1 MIDTDPDFEHIFHQY
16 WERIYGVLFRLTGD
30 PDEAEDLALETFYRY
45 WQRPPRNNGLAG
57 GWLYRVAVNLGYNA
71 LRSSRR
77 RQEYEMQS
85 GRAALLAQPAPEPQ
99 AAAETSEQRAAVR
112 GVLQRL
118 PERQAK
124 LLVLRHS
131 GLSYKE
137 IAAALKIS
145 AASVGTLLVRA
156 EEAFLRLYES
166 EDTHAS
172 KG

>member
-85 GRAALLAQPAPEPQ
+85 NLLAQPAPEPQ

>member
-45 WQRPPRNNGLAG
+45 WQRPPRDNGLTG

>member
-1 MIDTDPDFEHIFHQY
+1 
-16 WERIYGVLFRLTGD
+16 
-30 PDEAEDLALETFYRY
+30 
-45 WQRPPRNNGLAG
+45 
-57 GWLYRVAVNLGYNA
+57 VAVNLGYNA